1 MTMLFLCHQ
10 EMAPKQKQDHIIK
23 WENNDTMVS
32 KGSHMLDSRV
42 KSDLVTLKNDETH
55 SGGGIRNQEIL
66 GLDKVSAV
74 TESLIMTF
82 GHRW

>member
-1 MTMLFLCHQ
+1 
-10 EMAPKQKQDHIIK
+10 
-23 WENNDTMVS
+23 
-32 KGSHMLDSRV
+32 MLDSRV

>member
-1 MTMLFLCHQ
+1 MLFLCHQ

-23 WENNDTMVS
+23 WENKETMVS
-32 KGSHMLDSRV
+32 EGSHMLDSRV
-42 KSDLVTLKNDETH
+42 KSDSLKNDETH
-55 SGGGIRNQEIL
+55 AGGGIRNQEIL

-82 GHRW
+82 GHRLTIM